1 MLKRQKIVSDL
12 ARRLVQM
19 SDEAQESIQVAAEQ
33 LSSDIK
39 NGLVRGVSK
48 FARDVQQ
55 ELDRREADKRKK
67 KGEGRK

>member
-1 MLKRQKIVSDL
+1 
-12 ARRLVQM
+12 M